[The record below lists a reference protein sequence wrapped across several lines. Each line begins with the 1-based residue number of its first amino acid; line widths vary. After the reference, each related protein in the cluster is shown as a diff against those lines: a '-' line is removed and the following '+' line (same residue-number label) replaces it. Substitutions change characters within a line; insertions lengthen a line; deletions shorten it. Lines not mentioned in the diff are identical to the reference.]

1 MTSGGAAKEFAQNSE
16 VRGAEN
22 PDAVRKSLTHE
33 LKKYLRPELLNRID
47 DIVLFRP
54 LSEAALEMV
63 ADMLLREVSS
73 MLAERRIRIEFSSE
87 VRAEISK
94 LGFDPEFGA
103 RPMRRAV
110 TRFVVNPLSLKIL
123 SGEISE
129 GDTVAIS
136 VQSDGMFA
144 FKKIR

>member
-1 MTSGGAAKEFAQNSE
+1 M
-16 VRGAEN
+16 
-22 PDAVRKSLTHE
+22 
-33 LKKYLRPELLNRID
+33 NRID